1 MAPNPNRCSGYPDLC
16 PPLPCADGPMRTPLD
31 PSSNSTFDSVQSVFS
46 EVALLLPEVLLHT
59 GQDEVHTGCGSLPE
73 SENCNDLVRLTLA
86 AGATRRTLASARGSG
101 RWALARLMMR
111 TRINVL
117 SRIEKL

>member
-1 MAPNPNRCSGYPDLC
+1 MISLVEYARDRGIRVMMEIDTPSHARSWCSPNMKLFVGMDSMALNPNRCSGYPDLC

-59 GQDEVHTGCGSLPE
+59 GQDEVHTCCRSLPE
-73 SENCNDLVRLTLA
+73 SENLTIWP
-86 AGATRRTLASARGSG
+86 G
-101 RWALARLMMR
+101 
-111 TRINVL
+111 
-117 SRIEKL
+117 